1 MEDDYIY
8 ANEILGMIMIKK
20 YDQDA
25 SESFE
30 NLNLSGSLIPGVW
43 YAPSKDLSMFS
54 LAGFQTRIP
63 EEEEIEACDGYGPV
77 TIDIFGAGEM
87 EKAKSMP
94 VNNVDDIIK
103 KIEKTDKKLKVKMGM
118 KESISPYAIWVDL
131 FDMLFAELGTEV
143 LVKDTK
149 VIIGEISE
157 YEVSDEN
164 TKEYVFYLNPLT
176 GDCVYSVDGTTTKSF
191 WTEMGFP
198 AQQFY
203 AGTYDTIEEIF
214 VPDDGDTMMAF
225 VWEEKV
231 DKTYILPVP
240 SEAKN
245 YKVYDPVTG
254 KWDDLQYGELAI
266 EEVEV
271 LPTET
276 ERNKVYRIATNE
288 AKE

>member
-1 MEDDYIY
+1 
-8 ANEILGMIMIKK
+8 MIMIKK

-131 FDMLFAELGTEV
+131 FDMLFVELGTEV

-149 VIIGEISE
+149 IIIGEISE

-191 WTEMGFP
+191 WTEMSFP